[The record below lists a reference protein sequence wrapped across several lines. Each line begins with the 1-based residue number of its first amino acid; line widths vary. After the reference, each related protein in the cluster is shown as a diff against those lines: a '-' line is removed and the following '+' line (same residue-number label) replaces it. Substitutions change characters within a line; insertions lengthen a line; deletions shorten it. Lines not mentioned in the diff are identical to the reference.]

1 MVVAA
6 FVAVLL
12 AGAGIAVWGV
22 TRGGDVKK
30 ADGNRAKAAAP
41 AGFRVCGTEFCPTE
55 AMCWGGITDIA
66 GKIIPPRRKDCKENH
81 YMQTFAAIPLP
92 ADVDLFDLDLD
103 ALMKRPDVKK
113 ACSQAIMQG
122 HSRKRDRTDGW
133 SINAWPIPTPAGSG
147 TTYLHCVAGHG
158 ETRGSV
164 F

>member
-1 MVVAA
+1 
-6 FVAVLL
+6 VAVLL
-12 AGAGIAVWGV
+12 AGAGVAIWAA
-22 TRGGDVKK
+22 TRGGDVRK
-30 ADGNRAKAAAP
+30 ADGNPGTRAKAAAP
-41 AGFRVCGTEFCPTE
+41 AGFRVGGTEFCPTE

-66 GKIIPPRRKDCKENH
+66 GKIIPPRRKDCKEDH

-92 ADVDLFDLDLD
+92 GEVDLFDLDLD

-113 ACSQAIMQG
+113 ACTHAIMQG
-122 HSRKRDRTDGW
+122 HSRKRDRTDRW

-147 TTYLHCVAGHG
+147 TTYLHCVAGNG